1 MRLTQIKLAG
11 FKSFIDPTLI
21 PIPGQLVGIVGPN
34 GCGKSNIID
43 AVRWVLGESQAR
55 HLRGDTMQDVI
66 FNGSGGRTPV
76 SRASVELIFDN
87 SRGQAAGQ
95 WSTYAEIS
103 IKRVLTRNG
112 ESNYYIN
119 NTHVRR
125 RDVTDIFLGTGLGPR
140 AYAIVEQGMIS
151 RIIEA
156 KPEELR
162 VFLEEAAGASKYRE
176 RRRETELRLKDT
188 RENLLRVA
196 DVRQELEK
204 QLQHLEEQARIA
216 AQYRELQN
224 QLHCSQNLLW
234 LIKKQDAAASRNRV
248 EKEIRKLGNELEAET
263 ARLREVENRLEQMRA
278 RHYSA
283 GDTVHQAQG
292 EFYSVNSEVSRLEQ
306 QIQHIRENRQRSES
320 QLAALRQQLEQL
332 EEHKESTRRTLAQ
345 LQSERVRLQ
354 QAIEE
359 AERNASAEAQLLPE
373 SEQAFRNSQERVSE
387 LQHELAQAQ
396 QSVQIEETHRAHA
409 QKMLQQLEARR
420 LRLDEERETLP
431 KTDQTELQR
440 LQQEQAQS
448 AQVLKEKQKKLDSLQ
463 QRLPELEQKKDTLNH
478 ELQAQEQKLA
488 GLMARLDTLKQL
500 QLRLQTDGKLK
511 PWLAQHHLEGVRR
524 LWRELRIEPG
534 WENALESVLRERL
547 SALGLSNS
555 AELQDLLNDAPPVKL
570 TVFVLPQPGTSVA
583 TVDGLKPLLD
593 LLTFNNPGVRV
604 LLEEWLHNVYC
615 VDNAPLKQREQ
626 LPPGALL
633 VSREGH
639 IFTRNSVSF
648 HAADSEMHG
657 VLARSREIELLEAE
671 AGDQRS
677 QLEKQRAA
685 QKVVQQQWQSLQV
698 ESAALR
704 SETETL
710 QTQRHLAQ
718 IEALKFAQNAEIAQ
732 RRAEQI
738 AVEFEEI
745 RLQLDHENQQQ
756 QTAGANLASLSNQV
770 GVLQEHLRDAGVKHA
785 AAEARLNE
793 QRERLHRAQQVL
805 HESIFFEKDNINRIN
820 EINNSI
826 KVLDEQ
832 SSGLTGSLERG
843 TAEFRTLDEAPCQKQ
858 LQLALQA
865 RQLKEQALAA
875 ARNMLEELTSGLQQ
889 HEEERLTAEH
899 RLEPLRNRIHEMQLK
914 DQEARLNEEQYAEQL
929 HAVAADEEQ
938 LVALLQKGTK
948 ATALQAEIVRLNE
961 EINALG
967 AVNLAALEELQSAK
981 ERKNYL
987 DSQVKDLEQAV
998 ETLENA
1004 IRRIDRETR
1013 TRLLETFDAVNRNL
1027 SEIFPM
1033 LFGGGLAQ
1041 LVLSGDE
1048 ILDSGVQI
1056 IAQPPGKKTSSIHLL
1071 SGGEKALVALA
1082 LVFSLFQL
1090 NPAPFCMLDEVDAPL
1105 DDTNTE
1111 RYCDLVKKMSEQTQF
1126 LFISH
1131 NKITMEIA
1139 HQLIGITM
1147 PEQGVS
1153 RVVAVDIE
1161 EAMKLREEAVA

>member
-11 FKSFIDPTLI
+11 FKSFVDPTYI

-55 HLRGDTMQDVI
+55 HLRGETMQDVI
-66 FNGSGGRTPV
+66 FNGSGERAPV

-95 WSTYAEIS
+95 WSIYAEIS

-112 ESNYYIN
+112 ESSYYIN

-140 AYAIVEQGMIS
+140 AYAIIEQGMIS
-151 RIIEA
+151 RVIEA
-156 KPEELR
+156 RPEELR

-176 RRRETELRLKDT
+176 RRKETELRLKDT
-188 RENLLRVA
+188 RENLLRIA

-204 QLQHLEEQARIA
+204 QLQHLEEQARLA
-216 AQYRELQN
+216 VQYRELQN
-224 QLHCSQNLLW
+224 QLHTSQNLLW
-234 LIKKQDAAASRNRV
+234 LIKKQDATASRNRV
-248 EKEIRKLGNELEAET
+248 EKEIQKLGNELEADT
-263 ARLREVENRLEQMRA
+263 AKLREVENRLEQVRT

-283 GDTVHQAQG
+283 GDAVHQAQG
-292 EFYSVNSEVSRLEQ
+292 ELYSANSEVSRLEQ
-306 QIQHIRENRQRSES
+306 QIQHIRENRQRIES
-320 QLAALRQQLEQL
+320 QLASLRQQLEQL
-332 EEHKESTRRTLAQ
+332 EDHKQSTRQTLMQ

-354 QAIEE
+354 QLIEE
-359 AERNASAEAQLLPE
+359 AERKAGAEARLLPE
-373 SEQAFRNSQERVSE
+373 VEQAFRNCQERVLG
-387 LQHELAQAQ
+387 LQRELAQAQ
-396 QSVQIEETHRAHA
+396 QSAQIEETHRAHA
-409 QKMLQQLEARR
+409 QKMLQQLEIRR
-420 LRLDEERETLP
+420 LRLLEERETLP

-440 LQQEQAQS
+440 LKLEQAQA
-448 AQVLKEKQKKLDSLQ
+448 AQALKEKQLKLDSLQ
-463 QRLPELEQKKDTLNH
+463 QRQPELEQKKEALNH
-478 ELQAQEQKLA
+478 KLQTREQALA
-488 GLMARLDTLKQL
+488 GFMARLDTLKQL
-500 QLRLQTDGKLK
+500 QLRLQTDGKLQ
-511 PWLAQHHLEGVRR
+511 PWLAKHHLEEVRR
-524 LWRELRIEPG
+524 LWRELRIEQG

-547 SALGLSNS
+547 SALGLNKT
-555 AELQDLLNDAPPVKL
+555 AGLQDLLNDAPPVKL
-570 TVFVLPQPGTSVA
+570 TVFVLPQQGASVA
-583 TVDGLKPLLD
+583 MVGDLKPLLN
-593 LLTFNNPGVRV
+593 LVTFNNPGIRA
-604 LLEEWLHNVYC
+604 LLEDWLHNVYC
-615 VDNAPLKQREQ
+615 ADDEPLKQREL

-657 VLARSREIELLEAE
+657 VLARSREIEQLEAE
-671 AGDQRS
+671 AGSQRS
-677 QLEKQRAA
+677 LLEEQRAA
-685 QKVVQQQWQSLQV
+685 LEGVQQQWQSLQA
-698 ESAALR
+698 ETAALR
-704 SETETL
+704 SETEAL
-710 QTQRHLAQ
+710 QAQLHQAQ
-718 IEALKFAQNAEIAQ
+718 IAALKFTQNAEQVQ

-738 AVEFEEI
+738 AAELEEI
-745 RLQLDHENQQQ
+745 CPQLEHETQQQ
-756 QTAGANLASLSNQV
+756 QTAGDNFASSRSQV
-770 GVLQEHLRDAGVKHA
+770 AALQEHLHDAGAEHG
-785 AAEARLNE
+785 AAETRLNE
-793 QRERLHRAQQVL
+793 QREQLNQAQRSL
-805 HESIFFEKDNINRIN
+805 HESRFLERENINRIN

-832 SSGLTGSLERG
+832 ACGLSKTLEQGNVEHRN
-843 TAEFRTLDEAPCQKQ
+843 LDETLYQEQ
-858 LQLALQA
+858 LQRALQA
-865 RQLKEQALAA
+865 KQLKEQALAA
-875 ARNMLEELTSGLQQ
+875 ARNTLEEFTTGLQQ
-889 HEEERLTAEH
+889 TEEERLTTE
-899 RLEPLRNRIHEMQLK
+899 RQLEPLRNRIHEMQLK
-914 DQEARLNEEQYAEQL
+914 EQEARLNEEQHAEQL
-929 HAVAADEEQ
+929 RTAAADEEQ
-938 LVALLQKGTK
+938 LAALLRKGTK
-948 ATALQAEIVRLNE
+948 AAALQVEIARLNE
-961 EINALG
+961 EITALG

-987 DSQVKDLEQAV
+987 DNQVKDLDEAV
-998 ETLENA
+998 ETLGNA

-1013 TRLLETFDAVNRNL
+1013 ARLLETFEAVNRHL
-1027 SEIFPM
+1027 SEMFPM
-1033 LFGGGLAQ
+1033 LFGGGQAR
-1041 LVLSGDE
+1041 LVLSGEE

-1090 NPAPFCMLDEVDAPL
+1090 NPSPFCLLDEVDAPL

-1111 RYCDLVKKMSEQTQF
+1111 SFCNLVRKMSEQIQF